1 MYFYWNSVKDAPLP
15 IKRSKIKNAFWEDVI
30 TNYVKKNV
38 ITNGLTIPYLV
49 GVLKVKYSMKP
60 TKETL
65 SELISNL
72 ISSTSENKPV
82 LQFCPEVN
90 EYVVSLRSEVF
101 CETNFKTEIFFR
113 NVSNAKTLYITQ
125 NASQFGKTKEEL
137 VNSLWDRYGEQME
150 HNLFSWKPIK
160 QQWFPF
166 DENEIQRIL
175 WVEEM

>member
-1 MYFYWNSVKDAPLP
+1 
-15 IKRSKIKNAFWEDVI
+15 
-30 TNYVKKNV
+30 
-38 ITNGLTIPYLV
+38 
-49 GVLKVKYSMKP
+49 
-60 TKETL
+60 
-65 SELISNL
+65 L